1 MEYKVYIK
9 ENNKIVPYTL
19 IVTQTNPIKSTHL
32 NVNVPLGD
40 LKDRSRDY
48 EIWGDCYIKETN
60 EKFHDMFVIK
70 KHTPWID
77 DKILS
82 SDEIKDKI
90 YKYTQSK
97 NNITEVYNINEELI
111 ITKLYAINEDELY
124 IPCLIKTS
132 TAWWS
137 PDEFKERSNIHYN
150 KFSNLYNA
158 KEFYTDIQ
166 REFHKFQENTGCIF
180 KDDGANNFI
189 VNKDY
194 SDYKIIDF
202 GGLEY
207 NPKGDIRVRELLDG
221 IGGIEGNDD
230 MDISQQMEG
239 NVHFPKFTQKDKI
252 INEWTKTVKTT
263 FQMHIMWYESKMVSE
278 TLDSLQ
284 DALQYAKGEV
294 DIKICLNSQTYLEE
308 PIEGESKDMFNEFLD
323 HPVLEKAKI
332 IEKTNN
338 DPFYNIAD
346 WRRDIY
352 SDKGYTIWGESD
364 CLVPYDL
371 FYILE
376 NLQIHN
382 TRYMVGPHTISF
394 SSRKMWDETWS
405 EVELKG
411 LEDKKY
417 KDMWGDILHRKTQI
431 NQEQLN
437 NINNSQEEPEI
448 TILNNNKIDGALMTL
463 SDGLPQFIPDDMNF
477 VREDSCA
484 QQTFNHYNI
493 PQYHIKNRIKGHN
506 YHHPLKRINTKATRD
521 DSIFKQYAE
530 KSTNAMNNF
539 LKKLNN
545 G

>member
-1 MEYKVYIK
+1 MEHKVYIK

-19 IVTQTNPIKSTHL
+19 IVTQINPIKSTHL
-32 NVNVPLGD
+32 NINVSLNN
-40 LKDRSRDY
+40 LKNNSRDY
-48 EIWGDCYIKETN
+48 EIWGECYIKETN
-60 EKFHDMFVIK
+60 KKFYDMFVIK

-82 SDEIKDKI
+82 SNEIKDKI

-111 ITKLYAINEDELY
+111 ITKLYCINENKLY

-132 TAWWS
+132 TAWWN

-166 REFHKFQENTGCIF
+166 KEFHKFQENTECIF

-189 VNKDY
+189 VNEDY

-202 GGLEY
+202 GGLEH
-207 NPKGDIRVRELLDG
+207 NPKGNIRVRELLDG

-230 MDISQQMEG
+230 MDITQQIEG

-252 INEWTKTVKTT
+252 INKWTKTVKTT
-263 FQMHIMWYESKMVSE
+263 FQMHIMWYESKMVNE

-284 DALQYAKGEV
+284 DALKYVKGEI

-308 PIEGESKDMFNEFLD
+308 PIKGESKDMFNEFLN
-323 HPVLEKAKI
+323 HSVLKKATI

-352 SDKGYTIWGESD
+352 SNKGYTIWGESD
-364 CLVPYDL
+364 CLIPYDL

-382 TRYMVGPHTISF
+382 TRYMVGPHTVSF

-411 LEDKKY
+411 LKDKKY

-448 TILNNNKIDGALMTL
+448 ITLNNNKIDGALMVL
-463 SDGLPQFIPDDMNF
+463 SDGLPQFIPNDMNF

-530 KSTNAMNNF
+530 KSTNAMNIF